1 MKIYKFTKDIKT
13 IPKDKL
19 EEQRSPSLFE
29 KLMPVS
35 EDFGKRNA
43 LTCRSC
49 KHRLRYELSP
59 FSQKIVQCCEL
70 QPSKRSNS
78 GYKTIKVTDLACI
91 NYEDDLEKEMI

>member
-1 MKIYKFTKDIKT
+1 METIKFIKDIKT

-19 EEQRSPSLFE
+19 EKQRSPSLFE
-29 KLMPVS
+29 ELMPVS
-35 EDFGKRNA
+35 KDFSKHTT
-43 LTCRSC
+43 LTCRNC